1 MLTQM
6 QTIERQAALLAAC
19 PRPRA
24 LALVPAPVNAV
35 LTVNPVTAAVPA
47 ACLPSPTW
55 SHVAPISHAAFAR
68 VPGFGVAG
76 YAAAPR
82 PMAGVRPDSAARR
95 EGHGIVGLSR
105 EYSSTFGTEQQDQ
118 KHLTTRR
125 GPVTWRPPH

>member
-1 MLTQM
+1 MLTQT
-6 QTIERQAALLAAC
+6 QTIERQAELLAAC

-24 LALVPAPVNAV
+24 VALVPAPGNAV
-35 LTVNPVTAAVPA
+35 STVNPVTTAVSVPS
-47 ACLPSPTW
+47 LPSPTW
-55 SHVAPISHAAFAR
+55 SHVAPISDAAFAR

-82 PMAGVRPDSAARR
+82 PMAAGRPDSTVRR
-95 EGHGIVGLSR
+95 EGHGIVGLSG
-105 EYSSTFGTEQQDQ
+105 EYSTFGTKQQDQ